1 MVNLD
6 EIPTYIPKHIL
17 EKTDEQYCRAELA
30 RYYSGETLEKRV
42 QQTLQYFQVIGNI
55 KEFDFCEEYGEYYN
69 LYQHVTR
76 EVRLVWKKRL
86 PLQ

>member
-1 MVNLD
+1 MVNLN
-6 EIPTYIPKHIL
+6 EVPTYIPKHIL

-42 QQTLQYFQVIGNI
+42 QSTLYYFQAVGNI
-55 KEFDFCEEYGEYYN
+55 KEYDFCEENYIVDGK
-69 LYQHVTR
+69 LCI
-76 EVRLVWKKRL
+76 RLVWKKRL

>member
-42 QQTLQYFQVIGNI
+42 QSTLYYFQFIGNI
-55 KEFDFCEEYGEYYN
+55 KEYDFCEEYGDYYN
-69 LYQHVTR
+69 LHGRVTR